1 MGLGKSITKARTLGE
16 IGSILYVTSLIIPNA
31 ILLIG
36 GVVLLLLS
44 VLDIVRDTEYKGS
57 GNSFII
63 AMILDIVWLY
73 VAAFAVA
80 LTLGAYKAYVERPG
94 ADCMGPMCDRL
105 FPNPFGPGGA
115 GRTVVMA
122 ALGAAI
128 IAYVINI
135 ITGILYRNIYKN
147 VGKITGV
154 SYFERSANW
163 IFWGRILSIVLV
175 GLVVD
180 LVGRVMLAISFFHL
194 PDFLPSN
201 EEEAQPIQEEDS
213 GPE

>member
-1 MGLGKSITKARTLGE
+1 
-16 IGSILYVTSLIIPNA
+16 
-31 ILLIG
+31 
-36 GVVLLLLS
+36 
-44 VLDIVRDTEYKGS
+44 
-57 GNSFII
+57 
-63 AMILDIVWLY
+63 
-73 VAAFAVA
+73 
-80 LTLGAYKAYVERPG
+80 
-94 ADCMGPMCDRL
+94 
-105 FPNPFGPGGA
+105 
-115 GRTVVMA
+115 MA

-154 SYFERSANW
+154 SNFERSANW

-201 EEEAQPIQEEDS
+201 EEEAQSIREEDS